1 MVVFQ
6 ETGHGSA
13 AEYRGLASAMCCKTD
28 DAGINLLTVSVLCGL
43 SSVLGLIVFP
53 SNRGRV
59 FMCDCR
65 LWERSTLIVFSL
77 HSAGKLL
84 TVKSSDSKTC

>member
-1 MVVFQ
+1 MAVFQ
-6 ETGHGSA
+6 ETAMALLLNTEDSLLLCA
-13 AEYRGLASAMCCKTD
+13 AQTD

-43 SSVLGLIVFP
+43 SSVIGLIVFP

-77 HSAGKLL
+77 HSAGTLL
-84 TVKSSDSKTC
+84 TVKSSDSRTC

>member
-1 MVVFQ
+1 MALLLNT
-6 ETGHGSA
+6 EDSLLLCA
-13 AEYRGLASAMCCKTD
+13 AQTD

-43 SSVLGLIVFP
+43 SSVIGLIVFP

-77 HSAGKLL
+77 HSAGTLL
-84 TVKSSDSKTC
+84 TVKSSDSRTC